1 MDLMLVWAVK
11 KLRIIRVENS
21 DGDSLGGTIM
31 FNYLLLN
38 NYVGVISQKYCLIS
52 HFVV

>member
-1 MDLMLVWAVK
+1 MHDGFNACLGGK

-21 DGDSLGGTIM
+21 DGDSLGGTIV

-38 NYVGVISQKYCLIS
+38 NYVGLYLENIV
-52 HFVV
+52 